1 MIQHEGYQILPSGYC
16 QLKNL
21 NELKQIEA
29 KVDTLLPVRLRV
41 DRVQLPKDDLA
52 LIIST
57 SMAER
62 LFEQSKRI
70 SNLIL

>member
-1 MIQHEGYQILPSGYC
+1 LIEREGYQILPSGYC
-16 QLKNL
+16 RLKNM

-29 KVDTLLPVRLRV
+29 KVDTLLPVRLNV
-41 DRVQLPKDDLA
+41 DLVQLPKDDLA

-62 LFEQSKRI
+62 LFEQNKSI
-70 SNLIL
+70 SILIL

>member
-1 MIQHEGYQILPSGYC
+1 M
-16 QLKNL
+16 

-29 KVDTLLPVRLRV
+29 KVDTLLPARLKV
-41 DRVQLPKDDLA
+41 DFVQLSKDDLA

-70 SNLIL
+70 SILIL